1 MGIPASS
8 AISQDS
14 GLVPGVSGNAPA
26 ECICETHCKQ
36 GAINPDCPVCSAE
49 DADLSACKGT
59 EQATPLMAAAADDET
74 ISGEVTWDNRNI
86 TTPVVVQGDTT
97 ITLKGK
103 NTITITETAYTAA
116 LDMYSANL
124 TIQGSGSLTVNV
136 PKGKVVLRTAV
147 GATPPAGRLP

>member
-1 MGIPASS
+1 MKKRVLSMFMALALYLTLLP
-8 AISQDS
+8 
-14 GLVPGVSGNAPA
+14 APA
-26 ECICETHCKQ
+26 WAAETENNVAVQ
-36 GAINPDCPVCSAE
+36 ENTANVAEVNPHCPVCAAE

-59 EQATPLMAAAADDET
+59 EQATPLMAAAAGTEET

-103 NTITITETAYTAA
+103 NTITITETDYTAA
-116 LDMYSANL
+116 LNMYSANL

-136 PKGKVVLRTAV
+136 P
-147 GATPPAGRLP
+147 